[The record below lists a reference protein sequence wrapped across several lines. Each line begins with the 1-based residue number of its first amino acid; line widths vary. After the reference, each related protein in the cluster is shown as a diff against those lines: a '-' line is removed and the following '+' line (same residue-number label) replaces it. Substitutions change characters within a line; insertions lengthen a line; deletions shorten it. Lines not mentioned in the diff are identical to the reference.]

1 MYRRVLISVGGKPT
15 ESSMEPRVK
24 SVMEADVLVGRG
36 VQLMQSGTGAH
47 YYSNYDK
54 RLRLIFKATVQT
66 IISE

>member
-1 MYRRVLISVGGKPT
+1 MFPLHPFLSNPGKRR
-15 ESSMEPRVK
+15 